1 MECDVCGQE
10 ATVFLTQIVQN
21 EMKKMNLCEACAR
34 ERGVA
39 DPTGFALASM
49 LQGVGPQGS
58 PPPPPK
64 PVREKTCPVCGF
76 SESQFRKV
84 GRLGC
89 AACYDVFGDE
99 IAGLLRPMHRAV
111 RHAGKT
117 PRGLE
122 ALRAQLA
129 EAVSREDY
137 EEAGRL
143 RDSIRALEE
152 ERAAERSRQ
161 ERDAGDGTT

>member
-1 MECDVCGQE
+1 
-10 ATVFLTQIVQN
+10 
-21 EMKKMNLCEACAR
+21 
-34 ERGVA
+34 
-39 DPTGFALASM
+39 
-49 LQGVGPQGS
+49 
-58 PPPPPK
+58 
-64 PVREKTCPVCGF
+64 
-76 SESQFRKV
+76 
-84 GRLGC
+84 
-89 AACYDVFGDE
+89 
-99 IAGLLRPMHRAV
+99 
-111 RHAGKT
+111 
-117 PRGLE
+117 LE